1 MSNSFPLLYIWYSYK
16 VAIFIFENLVKNCL
30 FFSIVAF
37 VMYGWI
43 DKLVRNYSWS
53 NFIKFIKISH
63 NENDSLREI
72 FYSHSLH
79 FLPFC
84 SYFYIY
90 IYIYIVGPK
99 IATTFHRVTFQ
110 FYLHLGQPLPPQP
123 EEKSILPAIISHFSV
138 NASWTGWEISF
149 MKYEAWN
156 DTWRHAHGSS
166 PVTRHRREPTTSYIP
181 VKQSSRI
188 NDAWKR
194 HRNRFALFRLDD
206 KTRSAGRTTT
216 ALGR

>member
-90 IYIYIVGPK
+90 IYTYISLDQKLQQRFTASRFNFTFISANPFLPNPK
-99 IATTFHRVTFQ
+99 KRAFFQRSSVTFQ
-110 FYLHLGQPLPPQP
+110 L
-123 EEKSILPAIISHFSV
+123 
-138 NASWTGWEISF
+138 T
-149 MKYEAWN
+149 
-156 DTWRHAHGSS
+156 
-166 PVTRHRREPTTSYIP
+166 PVGR
-181 VKQSSRI
+181 VGK
-188 NDAWKR
+188 
-194 HRNRFALFRLDD
+194 FRLWN
-206 KTRSAGRTTT
+206 TRRGTTRGGTLVARPLSHVIDENRQLRTS
-216 ALGR
+216 L